1 MPSAK
6 VYGFRNIVKALS
18 LLVAFSLLVVQPL
31 PVAEADEM
39 LDWRKK
45 VAKRIAKKH
54 VYPRSAISR
63 EIEGKAKVRV
73 TLARSGE
80 ILNYEVVTPTGQAV
94 LDKAIPKMMKR
105 LNPFPK
111 PPDSLSD
118 AQLTFLLP
126 ITWRI
131 R

>member
-1 MPSAK
+1 MQSVK

-63 EIEGKAKVRV
+63 EIEGRAKVRV
-73 TLARSGE
+73 TLAR
-80 ILNYEVVTPTGQAV
+80 VVTPTGQAV